1 MMKLSCQIAIENGEL
16 VEEEEEEGDEDED
29 NEEHKADNMPLNDI
43 IHLCE
48 QVERLSFKHSA
59 GESSLQLPQH
69 LQWFVAHLHC
79 TEFQNAKQVTL
90 ERFFP
95 SHSTTQ

>member
-1 MMKLSCQIAIENGEL
+1 MDDEIVTLVRRQIAIENGEL

-29 NEEHKADNMPLNDI
+29 NEEHEADNMPLNDI

-48 QVERLSFKHSA
+48 QVERLSFKHGA

-69 LQWFVAHLHC
+69 LQRFV
-79 TEFQNAKQVTL
+79 EY
-90 ERFFP
+90 RP
-95 SHSTTQ
+95 